1 MYRYVPPLH
10 HTLFKKML
18 TTDEHH
24 PHSATASGRPSRGS
38 MAIRSTAATTSARKT
53 LPTRSRPLGSR
64 QGCLQSSL
72 TRSLKATTPACPSR
86 ASRTSGKV
94 SWDRTRRD
102 SPFYGT
108 FHITLYHF
116 WPVCWFDCQASTS
129 RLTSSV
135 HLAVLLILTPSLIP
149 ARPKINGKQP
159 NLGLVR

>member
-1 MYRYVPPLH
+1 MLPIHTTYPVPIVYLVQVRTAVAPY
-10 HTLFKKML
+10 TLLIKLL

-24 PHSATASGRPSRGS
+24 PHSATASGRPSRGP

-64 QGCLQSSL
+64 QGCSQSSL

-102 SPFYGT
+102 SPFYRT
-108 FHITLYHF
+108 FHITPYHC
-116 WPVCWFDCQASTS
+116 WPVFVGLIASH
-129 RLTSSV
+129 R
-135 HLAVLLILTPSLIP
+135 P
-149 ARPKINGKQP
+149 AS
-159 NLGLVR
+159 